1 MKVSLVVLTKG
12 KASAQAIPITLS
24 QFLIG
29 RDPQCH
35 LRPASAVISKRH
47 CAILV
52 KDGKVVVR
60 DFDSTNGTFVNDEQV
75 KGEREVRH
83 NDNLR
88 VGPLTFRVNIEVT
101 APVNKPTPPPP
112 KAAEASDDESVAAML
127 LALQDDAGG
136 PTSGL
141 KDADGVPEGSTVMD
155 IAPAPPL
162 AQDTPTE
169 ANAVKTEGEKTEG
182 EKTEAKKA
190 EAAKKESSGNT
201 SSAAKAILEKYTRR
215 PRA

>member
-1 MKVSLVVLTKG
+1 MKVSLVVLIGG
-12 KASAQAIPITLS
+12 KPSGQTIPITLS

-47 CAILV
+47 CAILI
-52 KDGKVVVR
+52 KEGKVLVR
-60 DFDSTNGTFVNDEQV
+60 DFNSTNGTFVNDEPL
-75 KGEREVRH
+75 KGEREVH
-83 NDNLR
+83 HDDQLR
-88 VGPLTFRVNIEVT
+88 VGPLNFRLNIEVT

-112 KAAEASDDESVAAML
+112 KSAETSDDDSVAAML

-141 KDADGVPEGSTVMD
+141 KDQDGVPQGSTVMEL
-155 IAPAPPL
+155 PPVTSAEDL
-162 AQDTPTE
+162 AKE
-169 ANAVKTEGEKTEG
+169 AEGDKP
-182 EKTEAKKA
+182 EAKKP
-190 EAAKKESSGNT
+190 EPAKKSSGNT